1 MAFHNYRVM
10 KLTGRGL
17 VVEPDG
23 DDFLSVSLPEEFV
36 MGSTV
41 GAGPRPIELSSD
53 RSAEITV
60 TVGERTPGHVTCS
73 RMWLQQKVVVEAGG
87 RPMGDYV
94 AVLPNGDSIVG
105 RGVINRPTEAAGG
118 TSAGNRVWVVR
129 LSEARYVP
137 APDALSA
144 ELAVDGGV

>member
-17 VVEPDG
+17 VVQPDS

-41 GAGPRPIELSSD
+41 GAGPRPIELPRD

-60 TVGERTPGHVTCS
+60 TVGERTPGHVACS
-73 RMWLQQKVVVEAGG
+73 RMWLGQKVIVEGGG
-87 RPMGDYV
+87 RPLGDYV
-94 AVLPNGDSIVG
+94 AVLANGDSIVG
-105 RGVINRPTEAAGG
+105 RGVINRPTDVAGG
-118 TSAGNRVWVVR
+118 TTANNRAWVIR

-137 APDALSA
+137 APDALAA